1 VTSFPRQHARTRR
14 FSLGVPRG
22 FVPGIGPDGPV
33 VLFLRTDAGDD
44 PVTHLWRHDPRDGST
59 EKLVDARA
67 LGDDGELPPEERAR
81 RERAREQAGGIVSY
95 AVDDRLSL
103 AAFTLAGRLHTVEVA
118 TGAIIEHPTAGS
130 AFDPRPSP
138 DGRAVAYHAG
148 DGLHVVELV
157 DGPASPGTTRELVGE
172 PGVSWGRA
180 EFVAAEEMGRGRGA
194 WWSGDSTALA
204 VARVDESQV
213 PVWTIADP
221 ANPWT
226 TAATHPYPAA
236 GTTNAD
242 VSLWIVEVATG
253 ERTEVA
259 WDRQRDEY
267 LAHVGWG
274 DDPLTLLVQPRDQRA
289 ARVLT
294 ANPTTGVTTLVR
306 EWTDDAWVE
315 LVPGSPTWCGDA
327 LLTIEDRADH
337 GEGGTRAL
345 CSDGEPLTP
354 PGLQVRELSWAH
366 PIPEDLQE
374 DGGSLVFT
382 ASPADDPTRV
392 EPYHLHRDM
401 RGGDTLWGIAEADAA
416 TVPPGI
422 RTIVP
427 PRSGSNRPEGVDHEL
442 AGPEVHLA
450 RTLASA
456 APTVTVLW
464 RRPGVPDDD
473 AWVQH
478 DLEVVAEIPVLTPR
492 PRMLELGSRRLRA
505 ALFLP
510 GPDTD
515 DDGTSPL
522 PVLLDPYG
530 GPHAQRVVHAQAAHL
545 TSQWFA
551 DQGFA
556 VLVVDG
562 RGSPGRG
569 PAWEREMHHDL
580 ATPALDDQIDALHA
594 AAAIEPRLDL
604 GRVGIRGWSFG
615 GYLAALAVLRRP
627 DVFRAAIAGAP
638 VTDWRLY
645 DTHYTERYLGH
656 PDEHPEAYAVS
667 GLIDAEGALQG
678 AEPWDPDAPP
688 GLLLIHGLADDNV
701 VAAHALRLSSAL
713 LADGRAH
720 TFLPLS
726 GVTHMTPQEIVAE
739 HLLTRQVAFLREHL
753 ARNGGARWAEVD
765 VR

>member
-22 FVPGIGPDGPV
+22 FVPGVGAEGPV
-33 VLFLRTDAGDD
+33 VLFLRTEAGDD

-59 EKLVDARA
+59 GRLVDARL
-67 LGDDGELPPEERAR
+67 LGDDGELPAEERAR
-81 RERAREQAGGIVSY
+81 RERAREQAGGIVSF
-95 AVDDRLSL
+95 AVDDGLTV
-103 AAFTLAGRLHTVEVA
+103 AAFALAGRLHTVEVA
-118 TGAIIEHPTAGS
+118 TGAVAHHPTAGP

-138 DGRAVAYHAG
+138 DGRLVAYHAE
-148 DGLHVVELV
+148 DGLHVVELR
-157 DGPASPGTTRELVGE
+157 DGPAVPGPTRELVAE

-194 WWSGDSTALA
+194 WWSGDSSAIA
-204 VARVDESQV
+204 VARVDESRV

-226 TAATHPYPAA
+226 TPTTHPYPAA
-236 GTTNAD
+236 GTVNAD
-242 VSLWIVEVATG
+242 VGLWVVEVATG

-259 WDRQRDEY
+259 WDRERDEY

-294 ANPTTGVTTLVR
+294 ADPATGATTLVR
-306 EWTDDAWVE
+306 EWFDEAWVE
-315 LVPGSPTWCGDA
+315 LVPGSPSWCGNA
-327 LLTIEDRADH
+327 LVTVEDRAEH
-337 GEGGTRAL
+337 GEGGTRAV
-345 CSDGEPLTP
+345 CRDGVPWSP
-354 PGLQVRELSWAH
+354 AGLQVRELTSTFAGRLGPSGH
-366 PIPEDLQE
+366 DPT
-374 DGGSLVFT
+374 GSDRGIGHFL
-382 ASPADDPTRV
+382 ASPAHDPTRV
-392 EPYHLHRDM
+392 DAYQLVLDPED
-401 RGGDTLWGIAEADAA
+401 DTCWSGTAEYA
-416 TVPPGI
+416 PGI
-422 RTIVP
+422 RRRIP
-427 PRSGSNRPEGVDHEL
+427 GRGRAPRLDEETATPWVEVSSDLDH
-442 AGPEVHLA
+442 
-450 RTLASA
+450 A
-456 APTVTVLW
+456 APRVWVSWWTEGPTA
-464 RRPGVPDDD
+464 GDDVRL
-473 AWVQH
+473 VQR
-478 DLEVVAEIPVLTPR
+478 DLEVVAETPVLTAT
-492 PRMLELGSRRLRA
+492 PRMLALGDRGLRA
-505 ALFLP
+505 ALLLP
-510 GPDTD
+510 GPDSD
-515 DDGTSPL
+515 HHGAARL

-530 GPHAQRVVHAQAAHL
+530 GPHAQRVLHAQAAHL
-545 TSQWFA
+545 TSQWLA

-569 PAWEREMHHDL
+569 PAWEREMHRDL
-580 ATPALDDQIDALHA
+580 ATVALEDQVDALHA
-594 AAAIEPRLDL
+594 AAELEPRLDL

-656 PDEHPEAYAVS
+656 PDEHPEAYTTS
-667 GLIDAEGALQG
+667 SLIDAEGALLG
-678 AEPWDPDAPP
+678 AQPWDGDTPP

-726 GVTHMTPQEIVAE
+726 GVTHMTPQEVVAE
-739 HLLTRQVAFLREHL
+739 HLLRRQVAFLREHL
-753 ARNGGARWAEVD
+753 R
-765 VR
+765 

>member
-1 VTSFPRQHARTRR
+1 MSFPRQHARTRR

-22 FVPGIGPDGPV
+22 FVPGVGPDGPV

-44 PVTHLWRHDPRDGST
+44 PVTHLWRHDPQDGST
-59 EKLVDARA
+59 VKLVDARA
-67 LGDDGELPPEERAR
+67 LGDGGQLPAEERAR
-81 RERAREQAGGIVSY
+81 RERAREQAGGIVSF
-95 AVDDRLSL
+95 AVDDAIGL
-103 AAFTLAGRLHTVEVA
+103 AAFTLAGRLYTVEVT
-118 TGAIIEHPTAGS
+118 TGEVAEHPTAAP

-138 DGRAVAYHAG
+138 DGRAVAYHAA
-148 DGLHVVELV
+148 DGLHVIELV
-157 DGPASPGTTRELVGE
+157 AGPGEPGTTRELVSE

-194 WWSGDSTALA
+194 WWSGDSAALA

-213 PVWTIADP
+213 PRWTIADP

-226 TAATHPYPAA
+226 TPATHPYPAA
-236 GTTNAD
+236 GSVNAD

-253 ERTEVA
+253 TRTEVE

-274 DDPLTLLVQPRDQRA
+274 ADPLTLLVQPRDQRA

-294 ANPTTGVTTLVR
+294 ADPASGATTLVR
-306 EWTDDAWVE
+306 EWTDAAWVE
-315 LVPGSPTWCGDA
+315 LVPGSPRWCGAA
-327 LLTIEDRADH
+327 LLTVEDRAEY

-345 CSDGEPLTP
+345 CVNGIVRTP
-354 PGLQVRELSWAH
+354 AGLQVRELVGAN
-366 PIPEDLQE
+366 PLTGR
-374 DGGSLVFT
+374 DGHVSADERTRGSATFH
-382 ASPADDPTRV
+382 ASPAGDPTRI
-392 EPYHLHRDM
+392 
-401 RGGDTLWGIAEADAA
+401 DTYRVLLDPDGDAA
-416 TVPPGI
+416 VWSHTDEHRPGI
-422 RTIVP
+422 RRVVP
-427 PRSGSNRPEGVDHEL
+427 GRPPGGGSDETATTPSVQL
-442 AGPEVHLA
+442 TA
-450 RTLASA
+450 TLDGA
-456 APTVTVLW
+456 APRVTVLW
-464 RRPGVPDDD
+464 AKPEPRVDGVVAEHSVDLE
-473 AWVQH
+473 H
-478 DLEVVAEIPVLTPR
+478 DLEVVAEVPVLTAR
-492 PRMLELGSRRLRA
+492 PRMLSLGGRGLRA
-505 ALFLP
+505 ALLLP
-510 GPDTD
+510 SD

-530 GPHAQRVVHAQAAHL
+530 GPHAQRVMHAQAAYL
-545 TSQWFA
+545 TSQWLA

-569 PAWEREMHHDL
+569 PAWEREMHRDL
-580 ATPALDDQIDALHA
+580 ATVALQDQIDALHA
-594 AAAIEPRLDL
+594 VVEIEPRLDPT
-604 GRVGIRGWSFG
+604 RVGIRGWSFG
-615 GYLAALAVLRRP
+615 GYLAALAVVRRP

-667 GLIDAEGALQG
+667 GVIDRDGHLRDAL
-678 AEPWDPDAPP
+678 PWDPDAPP

-726 GVTHMTPQEIVAE
+726 GVTHMTPQEAVAE
-739 HLLTRQVAFLREHL
+739 HLLTRQVAFLRDHL
-753 ARNGGARWAEVD
+753 APAARS
-765 VR
+765 